1 MTAALAQHIGRDE
14 AFEVV
19 LAIDLRIAEEDFT
32 LGLIRRLMKSLE
44 SDMTREEISD
54 ELGLSLAN
62 ADALASERSGDLSA
76 ATCYGN
82 FDVPA
87 KEPNQHPTCEGNRR
101 AGNSPDELGACD
113 GPTNRDKQRHK
124 ASIPFHQRC

>member
-54 ELGLSLAN
+54 ELGLSLAK
-62 ADALASERSGDLSA
+62 AIGEAREESASTPQDQSL
-76 ATCYGN
+76 T
-82 FDVPA
+82 
-87 KEPNQHPTCEGNRR
+87 T
-101 AGNSPDELGACD
+101 
-113 GPTNRDKQRHK
+113 
-124 ASIPFHQRC
+124 